1 MKPLPSET
9 DAWGGWGVEGRG
21 VGRAVGGSPSGLC
34 PTTGKEVRSQVFLQ
48 GKHSPCPKAGAVAT
62 LASPPQPWG
71 PEQMCRVPVSGCS
84 SHHLQ
89 EAGNGG

>member
-1 MKPLPSET
+1 ME
-9 DAWGGWGVEGRG
+9 ARG
-21 VGRAVGGSPSGLC
+21 VGRAVGDSPSGLR

-48 GKHSPCPKAGAVAT
+48 GKHLPCPKAGAVAT
-62 LASPPQPWG
+62 LPPPTPWG